1 MFVMRFLVI
10 VVLFFETIY
19 GQNSYPQ
26 DYFRLPLDIPMS
38 ISGSFGELRYGHFH
52 TGIDFRTDKREG
64 LPVYAT
70 ADGFVSR
77 IKISNGGYGK
87 SIYIDHPNGFTTVY
101 GHLQRANGTI
111 QEAIVEDQYAKKNY
125 EVEFFPKPNVLMVK
139 KGDLIAYSG
148 NTGGSGGPHLHF
160 EIRDTKTEN
169 IINPLLFGFDKNLK
183 DTLPPQILGVL
194 AYPIGENSQINGSE
208 KPLVVPLSLQT
219 DGTYLASKVMA
230 SGKIGFSINSYDTS
244 NFNYG
249 RNGIFKLT
257 TFLNGSPY
265 FEYKFDSFSFDD
277 TKYINNFIDYPL
289 YKTQKQRFQKLFLGN
304 FYPANIFKN
313 SKNAGLIDVSNNFT
327 LSYKIVVQ
335 DFHENKSVVTIP
347 ISYSNLPVSQKKEIN
362 TTPYFLKAGNEH
374 SYTKDGI
381 SVLIPEKTFFDDFF
395 INFDVKNNQL
405 MLHDESVAVQNPYTI
420 SFDTPNMNTKD
431 SEKTFIA
438 NIDNGKIEYNNTIR
452 NENVF
457 TINTKKLGTFL
468 LSKDT
473 ISPRIYKPNFK
484 EGENLDN
491 FEELRIYI
499 SDNLSG
505 IKEINAYLNGKW
517 ILMEYESKLNRL
529 AHNFKDKI
537 YQIGRNDF
545 KIIVI
550 DNLGNSTTFE
560 SYFLKTK

>member
-1 MFVMRFLVI
+1 
-10 VVLFFETIY
+10 
-19 GQNSYPQ
+19 
-26 DYFRLPLDIPMS
+26 
-38 ISGSFGELRYGHFH
+38 
-52 TGIDFRTDKREG
+52 
-64 LPVYAT
+64 
-70 ADGFVSR
+70 
-77 IKISNGGYGK
+77 
-87 SIYIDHPNGFTTVY
+87 
-101 GHLQRANGTI
+101 
-111 QEAIVEDQYAKKNY
+111 
-125 EVEFFPKPNVLMVK
+125 
-139 KGDLIAYSG
+139 
-148 NTGGSGGPHLHF
+148 
-160 EIRDTKTEN
+160 
-169 IINPLLFGFDKNLK
+169 
-183 DTLPPQILGVL
+183 
-194 AYPIGENSQINGSE
+194 
-208 KPLVVPLSLQT
+208 
-219 DGTYLASKVMA
+219 
-230 SGKIGFSINSYDTS
+230 
-244 NFNYG
+244 
-249 RNGIFKLT
+249 
-257 TFLNGSPY
+257 
-265 FEYKFDSFSFDD
+265 
-277 TKYINNFIDYPL
+277 
-289 YKTQKQRFQKLFLGN
+289 
-304 FYPANIFKN
+304 
-313 SKNAGLIDVSNNFT
+313 
-327 LSYKIVVQ
+327 
-335 DFHENKSVVTIP
+335 
-347 ISYSNLPVSQKKEIN
+347 
-362 TTPYFLKAGNEH
+362 
-374 SYTKDGI
+374 
-381 SVLIPEKTFFDDFF
+381 
-395 INFDVKNNQL
+395 